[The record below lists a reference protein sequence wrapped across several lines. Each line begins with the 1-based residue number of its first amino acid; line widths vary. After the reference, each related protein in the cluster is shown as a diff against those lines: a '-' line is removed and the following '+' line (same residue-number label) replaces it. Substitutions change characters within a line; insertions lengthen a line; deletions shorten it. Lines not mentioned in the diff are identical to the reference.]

1 MSFKGTLRSI
11 AAAQKRSERE
21 SIRKQRELERRRIQ
35 LEKMQ
40 EVERVAYVV
49 ETFENY
55 IDTITSIQKDCAD
68 EWDWEKLKFSKPP
81 VKPSRSSKYESL
93 AQSDLD
99 TYEPKFMD
107 KILSRT
113 ETKRAELEEKIEE
126 GRIRDTTE
134 YNEALEK
141 YKQEYANWELIVS
154 LAERIL
160 DGDEEAYS
168 EAIRQADPFSEIS
181 QLGSA
186 ISFNIN
192 GKKLIESSLKVHS
205 DKVIPRE
212 VKTQLKSGKLS
223 TKDMPRTRFYGL
235 YQDYVCGAVLR
246 IAREL
251 FALLPIDIVI
261 VTEIG
266 QLLNTKTGHM
276 DEEPVLSVII
286 PRDTQKKLNFEM
298 LNPSNAMDNFIH
310 NMRFL
315 KTKGFRPVQKL
326 LPSDIEKI

>member
-1 MSFKGTLRSI
+1 MSLRGTLRSI
-11 AAAQKRSERE
+11 AAAQRRAERE
-21 SIRKQRELERRRIQ
+21 SIRKQRELEQRRIQ

-40 EVERVAYVV
+40 EVERVAYEV

-68 EWDWEKLKFSKPP
+68 DWDWEKIKLSRLPSM
-81 VKPSRSSKYESL
+81 PSRSNKFEGSAQAALES
-93 AQSDLD
+93 
-99 TYEPKFMD
+99 YEPKFMD
-107 KILSRT
+107 KILGRT
-113 ETKRAELEEKIEE
+113 ENKREELEEKIKE
-126 GRIRDTTE
+126 GKIRDINE
-134 YNEALEK
+134 YNEALKE
-141 YKQEYANWELIVS
+141 YKQEYANWELIVN
-154 LAERIL
+154 LAEKIL

-186 ISFNIN
+186 INFNIKGN
-192 GKKLIESSLKVHS
+192 KLIETSLKVHS
-205 DKVIPRE
+205 DKVIPHE

-223 TKDMPRTRFYGL
+223 IKDMPKTRFYGL

-251 FALLPIDIVI
+251 CALLPIDIAI
-261 VTEIG
+261 VTAIG
-266 QLLNTKTGHM
+266 ELLNTKTGYIE
-276 DEEPVLSVII
+276 EEPILSVII
-286 PRDTQKKLNFEM
+286 PRATLKKLNFEM
-298 LNPSNAMDNFIH
+298 LDPSDAMENFIH